1 MIIFIHLL
9 HFERLA
15 KIQQWSDAEQTLLM
29 HCVLTGKSQEV
40 FSALSKA
47 DSENYETVK
56 QAVLQTYQLVPEAYR
71 QKFRT
76 SQKQQSQTY
85 VEFVGG
91 LRILSNRWQVASGVS
106 TFEQLG
112 ELVLLGS
119 YGPLF
124 LNE

>member
-1 MIIFIHLL
+1 M

-15 KIQQWSDAEQTLLM
+15 KIRQWSDAEQTLLM
-29 HCVLTGKSQEV
+29 HCVLTGKSQEA

-56 QAVLQTYQLVPEAYR
+56 QAVLQTYQLVLEAYR

-85 VEFVGG
+85 VEFVRG
-91 LRILSNRWQVASGVS
+91 LRILFNRWQVASGVS
-106 TFEQLG
+106 TCEQLG